1 MGPPKVTAVIN
12 VPSDNIPPS
21 TQEII
26 DQFDTVFQGTR
37 LLKNF
42 ELQLRIDPTIVLVQQ
57 PVRRV
62 PYHTKEKI
70 STELSRLLKLDIIE
84 KVDGQ
89 TTWLNPIFVVPKSS
103 EKIRLCLDMR
113 QANKAIIRERHI
125 IPKIENILT
134 ELHGATY
141 FSKIDLTEGYH
152 QINLDPNS
160 RHITTFATHQG
171 LYEYKTLI
179 YGISSTFE
187 SFQKQIEIT
196 ISGCPNAKKTSDDI
210 LIWGNT
216 LEERNENLRT
226 LLQRILD
233 SRLKINPNKC
243 KFAATKIIFG
253 GHILSAE
260 EISPDPEKIKSVNQL
275 QAPTNITEIKS
286 LLGMTNFCN
295 TFIPN
300 YSTITAPL
308 RQLLKK
314 DEPFRWGSQQQ
325 AALTS

>member
-42 ELQLRIDPTIVLVQQ
+42 ELQLRIDPTIVPVQQ

-141 FSKIDLTEGYH
+141 FSKIDLTEG
-152 QINLDPNS
+152 
-160 RHITTFATHQG
+160 
-171 LYEYKTLI
+171 
-179 YGISSTFE
+179 
-187 SFQKQIEIT
+187 
-196 ISGCPNAKKTSDDI
+196 
-210 LIWGNT
+210 
-216 LEERNENLRT
+216 
-226 LLQRILD
+226 
-233 SRLKINPNKC
+233 
-243 KFAATKIIFG
+243 
-253 GHILSAE
+253 
-260 EISPDPEKIKSVNQL
+260 
-275 QAPTNITEIKS
+275 
-286 LLGMTNFCN
+286 
-295 TFIPN
+295 
-300 YSTITAPL
+300 
-308 RQLLKK
+308 
-314 DEPFRWGSQQQ
+314 
-325 AALTS
+325 